1 MHSKILLS
9 VIGILTLCILG
20 LLGYLWF
27 QEILDPSKH
36 PVLLLGM
43 SAVAGMGIIVG
54 IHAYRVSADHEAEAY
69 RESLKRNPLPEG
81 RRQGTVKWFDPKKG
95 FGFIAQDS
103 GDDLFVHQ
111 SEIQQDGFRFLNENE
126 RVEFEVGYGKKGPVA
141 LKVLRLDPKPPKEYY
156 EAEIVQEV
164 VSKAS

>member
-1 MHSKILLS
+1 MQSKILLS

-95 FGFIAQDS
+95 FGFIAQDLS
-103 GDDLFVHQ
+103 LIH
-111 SEIQQDGFRFLNENE
+111 I
-126 RVEFEVGYGKKGPVA
+126 
-141 LKVLRLDPKPPKEYY
+141 
-156 EAEIVQEV
+156 
-164 VSKAS
+164 

>member
-20 LLGYLWF
+20 LLGYLWL

-36 PVLLLGM
+36 PILLLGM
-43 SAVAGMGIIVG
+43 SAVAGMGIIIG
-54 IHAYRVSADHEAEAY
+54 IHAYRISDYHEVEAY
-69 RESLKRNPLPEG
+69 HESIKSNSLPEG
-81 RRQGTVKWFDPKKG
+81 RRQGTVKWFDQKKG

-111 SEIQQDGFRFLNENE
+111 SEIQQEGFRFLNENE

-141 LKVLRLDPKPPKEYY
+141 VKVLRLDPQPPKEYY
-156 EAEIVQEV
+156 EAELVQEI